1 MLTHLKIPKYDVYF
15 QEVDVI
21 LAISDEVD
29 IVCTFVITGEVAP
42 ILNKFGLTQI
52 LTTSLSYLGIY
63 IFYILSDG
71 HGWLFSSLCG

>member
-1 MLTHLKIPKYDVYF
+1 MITHLKIPKYDVYF

-52 LTTSLSYLGIY
+52 CLGLKNRFFRIKTK
-63 IFYILSDG
+63 ICLG
-71 HGWLFSSLCG
+71 